1 MSCCYNI
8 TFSVF
13 WVSQGSVTTL
23 IRWGG
28 WSSKRH
34 IYRSF
39 RNLTVKTALKSVDFC
54 RDYKQKEVGS
64 FYGPC
69 VVLFTYLVKFWN
81 LNNMICSA
89 DDTVGVCHI
98 QKKKTCYFTSNYPH
112 FHAMIF
118 FLNLKRIGLYFSEP
132 LCWNWYSSANKHYF
146 CAKITVCCSNN
157 SKHNFAQ
164 NDFHCATFTL

>member
-8 TFSVF
+8 TFPVF

-28 WSSKRH
+28 WSLKRH

-39 RNLTVKTALKSVDFC
+39 KNLTVKNALKSVDFC
-54 RDYKQKEVGS
+54 RGYKQKEVGS

-69 VVLFTYLVKFWN
+69 VCCVIHISGQVLKLEQYDLLGWWYCWCT
-81 LNNMICSA
+81 S
-89 DDTVGVCHI
+89 HS
-98 QKKKTCYFTSNYPH
+98 KKKTCYFTSNYPH

-118 FLNLKRIGLYFSEP
+118 LKNLKRIGLY
-132 LCWNWYSSANKHYF
+132 LANPF
-146 CAKITVCCSNN
+146 VGIGIALLINIISVQT
-157 SKHNFAQ
+157 
-164 NDFHCATFTL
+164 